1 MSLIPTILIA
11 LAAVPVIAI
20 VQDLP
25 LSFTLLIG
33 ALAIAS
39 PFVRVFRASF
49 AGPLRTGVTVASL
62 LAMLPFQMLGL
73 RMAFWALVGGSVV
86 ARVIERLDAS
96 EGLHLRLS
104 TGHNAG

>member
-1 MSLIPTILIA
+1 MIPFVRKLT
-11 LAAVPVIAI
+11 AVPVIAV

-39 PFVRVFRASF
+39 PFVRLFGASF
-49 AGPLRTGVTVASL
+49 SGPSQTGVTIAFL

-73 RMAFWALVGGSVV
+73 PMAFWVLVGGSVI
-86 ARVIERLDAS
+86 ARLIEWLDAA
-96 EGLHLRLS
+96 EGLHLRLP